1 MRREALMGDVNAG
14 TLQGR
19 VVVVTGGLGI
29 LGAAL
34 VTALRAAGARPVVI
48 DFSQPDSAGNDTAD
62 LVIGGI
68 DLAEDGAAERAF
80 TQIADRYGTVDAL
93 VNVAGGFRWQTIGDG
108 DLDTWDLLYR
118 MNVRTTVATSRAA
131 LAHIKDQ
138 GGRIVNVG
146 AIGALKAATG
156 MGAYAASKAGVM
168 RFTEALAE
176 ELKDRGITVNAVLPS
191 IIDTPQNRKDMPDA
205 DASRWVT
212 PQALADVIVFLLGPQ
227 AQAITGALLPV
238 SGRV

>member
-1 MRREALMGDVNAG
+1 MGVVQEG
-14 TLQGR
+14 SLQGR

-34 VTALRAAGARPVVI
+34 VSALRNTGARPVVV
-48 DFSQPDSAGNDTAD
+48 DFAEANGNGDAD
-62 LVIGGI
+62 LVIGGV
-68 DLAEDGAAERAF
+68 DLAADGAAEGAF
-80 TQIADRYGTVDAL
+80 ATIAARYGSIDGL
-93 VNVAGGFRWQTIGDG
+93 VNVAGGFRWQTIADG
-108 DLDTWDLLYR
+108 NLDTWDLLYR
-118 MNVRTTVATSRAA
+118 MNVRSAVATSRAA
-131 LAHIKDQ
+131 LAHLKDN
-138 GGRIVNVG
+138 GGRIVNIG
-146 AIGALKAATG
+146 AVGALKGAAG

-205 DASRWVT
+205 DASRWVS
-212 PQALADVIVFLLGPQ
+212 PRALADVIVFLLGPQ

-238 SGRV
+238 PGRV